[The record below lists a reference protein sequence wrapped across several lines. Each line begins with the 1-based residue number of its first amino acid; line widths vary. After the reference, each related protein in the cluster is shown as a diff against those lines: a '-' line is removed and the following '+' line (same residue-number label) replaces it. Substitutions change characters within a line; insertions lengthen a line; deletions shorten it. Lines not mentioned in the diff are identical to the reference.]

1 MREPEVLRSLAALA
15 QQARLRIFRELIV
28 AGSEGVTPSVLAERL
43 GLTPN
48 TLSFH
53 LKALLQAGLIRQQR
67 QGRYLLYRAEFAAM
81 EALLGYLTENC
92 CGGSACAVTPQSPP
106 KATLRARLS

>member
-15 QQARLRIFRELIV
+15 QQARLRIFRQLIV

-53 LKALLQAGLIRQQR
+53 LKELVQAGLISQQR

-81 EALLGYLTENC
+81 DALLGFLTENC
-92 CGGSACAVTPQSPP
+92 CSGSACAVKPKSPP
-106 KATLRARLS
+106 KTSLRVKRS